1 MVRCGVMFQCN
12 AFLGLL
18 AGFLPRAGNWKVLG
32 KTSAHGRSRSRDI
45 VRACAAVPAKTRGTL
60 AIGWPRSGHWTLD
73 TGHWRAGLGWAGL
86 GWAWHDCSMTR
97 QYFLLTKVAACTL
110 GLASLGT
117 AVAEII
123 DLDQQAQ

>member
-1 MVRCGVMFQCN
+1 MVMPGVMFQCN

-32 KTSAHGRSRSRDI
+32 KTSAHGRSGSRDI
-45 VRACAAVPAKTRGTL
+45 VRACAAVAAKTRGTL
-60 AIGWPRSGHWTLD
+60 AIGWPRSGHWTLES
-73 TGHWRAGLGWAGL
+73 WAGLGWAGL
-86 GWAWHDCSMTR
+86 GWAGHDCSMTR

-117 AVAEII
+117 AVPEII

>member
-1 MVRCGVMFQCN
+1 MVMRGVMFQCN

-45 VRACAAVPAKTRGTL
+45 VRACAAVAAKTRGTL
-60 AIGWPRSGHWTLD
+60 AIGWPRSGHWTLES
-73 TGHWRAGLGWAGL
+73 WAGLGWAGL
-86 GWAWHDCSMTR
+86 GWAEHDCSMTR